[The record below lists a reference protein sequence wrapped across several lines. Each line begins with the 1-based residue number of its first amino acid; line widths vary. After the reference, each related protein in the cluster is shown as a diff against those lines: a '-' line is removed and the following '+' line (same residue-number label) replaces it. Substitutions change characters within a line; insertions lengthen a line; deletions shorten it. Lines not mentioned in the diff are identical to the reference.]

1 MKHNVRD
8 LTIDKMRKMLE
19 DGTLTWDE
27 SIQRA
32 KNAWGPLQKSELI
45 HSLLGAYYIP
55 SICLHKTTRYDITK
69 DKDIIHYSVI
79 DGKQRLSVI
88 FEFMDNGFKLHKK
101 TPNLKLANGEEIELR
116 NKKFS
121 QLSEE
126 LQSDIKR
133 YIPNIYAIEGYTA
146 EEVEMMFFRLNNGT
160 PLTKVQQSRAV
171 LGSARASFINSLLE
185 APFFEKCKL
194 STFQKKRED
203 NLSITLQGLMLID
216 ESYTWQTFGAKEISN
231 YCEYLKDNFSI
242 ELQCKIVDAIRLLN
256 DIFCDE
262 NVIMTQE
269 KEDKAKTV
277 DFLKRINVPIIIK
290 AASVMSEYD
299 IDVKMAFSFFTNF
312 FDEGSEDYV
321 EYQKYCGDGSISK
334 AKVNGRVETMLFA
347 LRNATYLKMVDE
359 NRRTSDTL
367 TEVKELLE
375 NEEGAFIPREYILG

>member
-1 MKHNVRD
+1 MKHNGRD